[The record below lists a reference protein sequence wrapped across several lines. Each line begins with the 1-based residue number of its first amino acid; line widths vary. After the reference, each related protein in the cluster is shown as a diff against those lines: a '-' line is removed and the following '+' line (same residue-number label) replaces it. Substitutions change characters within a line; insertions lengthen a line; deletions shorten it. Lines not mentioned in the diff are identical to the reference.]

1 METLHVKDF
10 LVIKEAKFD
19 IKKINIIIGSQAN
32 GKSII
37 AKLIYLFSEVCGDI
51 LLKNKVFFVTLQKN
65 IFSLLSGDINIDS
78 IVKKFGSRYE
88 FAKNMYQWWLFKW
101 FYKKPNF
108 IQKIAEEILV
118 GKYINKNNEDWIE
131 TRGES
136 IKLQDVSSDQ
146 QESLPMD
153 FTLHCQMLKHFS

>member
-1 METLHVKDF
+1 MKTLHVKDF

-88 FAKNMYQWWLFKW
+88 FAKNMYQ
-101 FYKKPNF
+101 
-108 IQKIAEEILV
+108 
-118 GKYINKNNEDWIE
+118 
-131 TRGES
+131 
-136 IKLQDVSSDQ
+136 
-146 QESLPMD
+146 
-153 FTLHCQMLKHFS
+153 